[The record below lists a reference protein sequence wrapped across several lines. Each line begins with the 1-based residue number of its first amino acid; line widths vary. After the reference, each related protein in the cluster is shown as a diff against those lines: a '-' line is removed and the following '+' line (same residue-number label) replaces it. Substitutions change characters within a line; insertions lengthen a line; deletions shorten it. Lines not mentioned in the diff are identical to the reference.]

1 MKVAVLIYGMHTAF
15 ELAVQS
21 WKFMKEIDCDIYF
34 STWSYHKK
42 YSEKLNYKSEYEVN
56 KEMIIKYI
64 PDINLIIHNEKDYKF
79 ESVIEKIVFHWKT
92 CLKMMI
98 ENGTKYDIMILTRP
112 ENFMSYNFHSSEF
125 YKNNSKDCVYGL
137 ENIQIV
143 GLNKYFIQDIFFMG
157 DFEVMFDLL
166 STMSTE
172 ISDLHGRLAEHIINK
187 NLYVKPLKDIGV
199 MTLRPN
205 CMELIDKP
213 INYDILWNKV
223 QEWG

>member
-1 MKVAVLIYGMHTAF
+1 
-15 ELAVQS
+15 
-21 WKFMKEIDCDIYF
+21 
-34 STWSYHKK
+34 
-42 YSEKLNYKSEYEVN
+42 
-56 KEMIIKYI
+56 
-64 PDINLIIHNEKDYKF
+64 
-79 ESVIEKIVFHWKT
+79 
-92 CLKMMI
+92 
-98 ENGTKYDIMILTRP
+98 
-112 ENFMSYNFHSSEF
+112 
-125 YKNNSKDCVYGL
+125 
-137 ENIQIV
+137 
-143 GLNKYFIQDIFFMG
+143 MG